1 MADQICP
8 CGFTPVWAS
17 EIPPSTDCH
26 GVTPRGQFM
35 PTSCEFDQHRIVVV
49 YCPEE
54 GCDTQWDIDLTREE
68 ERQYKEW
75 EESGCPK

>member
-1 MADQICP
+1 
-8 CGFTPVWAS
+8 
-17 EIPPSTDCH
+17 
-26 GVTPRGQFM
+26 M

-68 ERQYKEW
+68 ERQYNEW